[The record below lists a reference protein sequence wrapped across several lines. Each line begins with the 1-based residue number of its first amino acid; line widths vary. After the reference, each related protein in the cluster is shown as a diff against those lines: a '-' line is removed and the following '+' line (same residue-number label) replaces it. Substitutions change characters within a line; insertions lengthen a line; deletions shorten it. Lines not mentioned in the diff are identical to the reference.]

1 MRYFILKQ
9 SKELNNA
16 VKMSGVSPEEL
27 KLKTGI
33 VKKADSGF
41 KVFLNMYD
49 KNVMIVSGELKRIL
63 EKNNASVSGTALVI
77 TNETAKYSR
86 LYWILDMDKIDNKSS
101 GVKKI
106 KYGVKEYIAVSL
118 KTAEEI
124 LRNSIFDIRFEEVEI
139 L

>member
-9 SKELNNA
+9 SKELNNV
-16 VKMSGVSPEEL
+16 VKMPGVSPEEL

-33 VKKADSGF
+33 VKKADGGF
-41 KVFLNMYD
+41 KVFLNVYD
-49 KNVMIVSGELKRIL
+49 KNVTIVSGELKRIL
-63 EKNNASVSGTALVI
+63 EKNNVSVSGTALVI

-86 LYWILDMDKIDNKSS
+86 LYWIIDIDKIDNKSRE
-101 GVKKI
+101 VKKI

-118 KTAEEI
+118 RTAEEI

>member
-86 LYWILDMDKIDNKSS
+86 LYWIIINQA
-101 GVKKI
+101 G
-106 KYGVKEYIAVSL
+106 
-118 KTAEEI
+118 
-124 LRNSIFDIRFEEVEI
+124 
-139 L
+139 

>member
-16 VKMSGVSPEEL
+16 VKMPGVSPEEL

-33 VKKADSGF
+33 VKKADGGF
-41 KVFLNMYD
+41 KVFLNVYD
-49 KNVMIVSGELKRIL
+49 KNVTIVSGELKRIL

-86 LYWILDMDKIDNKSS
+86 LYWIIDIDKIDNKSRE
-101 GVKKI
+101 VKKI
-106 KYGVKEYIAVSL
+106 KYGVKEYVAVSL
-118 KTAEEI
+118 RTAEEI